1 MKTTVIITSVLVGV
15 GIVLLGGQSASA
27 QVDTTGTKPKSSK
40 KVTVKS
46 GDTLTTIATA
56 NRTTYTRLFDAN
68 LQVKDPDVINPGQKL
83 RVPSKTE
90 KLKKRVIPGNAPVT
104 QPTTYSGQARY
115 SARASAPASPGGS
128 TWDRIAA
135 CESGGNWSTNTGNGY
150 YGGLQF
156 SQATW
161 EGAGGTKYAPRAD
174 LASRDQQIAVASKL
188 SLSNWP
194 TCGSR

>member
-1 MKTTVIITSVLVGV
+1 MKLSIVIASLAVGAS
-15 GIVLLGGQSASA
+15 IVVLGGQSASA
-27 QVDTTGTKPKSSK
+27 QSDTKNHKDKATKT
-40 KVTVKS
+40 VTVKS
-46 GDTLTTIATA
+46 GDTLSKIATA
-56 NRTTYTRLFDAN
+56 NKTTYTRLFDAN

-90 KLKKRVIPGNAPVT
+90 KLKKRAIPGNIQA
-104 QPTTYSGQARY
+104 QPAYYSSQARY
-115 SARASAPASPGGS
+115 SSKVSAPTTTGGS
-128 TWDRIAA
+128 AWDRIAA
-135 CESGGNWSTNTGNGY
+135 CESGGNWGTNTGNGY

-194 TCGSR
+194 VCGSR